1 MTQAVRF
8 HELGGPEVL
17 KLEEVS
23 VREPGQDEV
32 ALKVEAVGLNR
43 AESMYFHGQYFEQ
56 PAFPSGLG
64 YEAVGVI
71 TAVGPGVDTS
81 LIGQRF
87 GTIPGYSMNQYPV
100 LAGEAIV
107 PASVLAALPPALSAV
122 EGAAAWMQYCTAY
135 GALVPL
141 GHVGPGDFVVI
152 TAASSSVGLAAIQ
165 IVKAEGATAIATTRT
180 SAKKQQLLDLGADYV
195 IATQEED
202 LPARV
207 MEITGG
213 KGARIV
219 FDPVGGD
226 YINTLAQA
234 AAAEGIIYLYGGL
247 SGQPTVY
254 PVSAFMKAVALT
266 GYTFGVLR
274 GSPERWEAMKSYIY
288 GKLADGT
295 FKPKVDRVFPLAEIA
310 DAYRYLESNAQVG
323 KIVIAV

>member
-56 PAFPSGLG
+56 PALPSGLG

-71 TAVGPGVDTS
+71 TAVGPGGDAS
-81 LIGQRF
+81 LVGQRF

-100 LAGEAIV
+100 LAGEAVV
-107 PASVLAALPPALSAV
+107 PTSVLAALPPALSAV

-180 SAKKQQLLDLGADYV
+180 SAKKQQLLDLGADFV

-213 KGARIV
+213 KGARVV
-219 FDPVGGD
+219 FDPVGGE
-226 YINTLAQA
+226 YVSTLAEA
-234 AAAEGIIYLYGGL
+234 AATEGTIYLYGML
-247 SGQPTVY
+247 SGQPTPY
-254 PVSAFMKAVALT
+254 PMTAFPKAVALT
-266 GYTFGVLR
+266 GYTFNVLR
-274 GSPERWEAMKSYIY
+274 GSPERWEAMKNYIY

-295 FKPKVDRVFPLAEIA
+295 FKPKVDRVFPLAETA

-323 KIVIAV
+323 KIVITI